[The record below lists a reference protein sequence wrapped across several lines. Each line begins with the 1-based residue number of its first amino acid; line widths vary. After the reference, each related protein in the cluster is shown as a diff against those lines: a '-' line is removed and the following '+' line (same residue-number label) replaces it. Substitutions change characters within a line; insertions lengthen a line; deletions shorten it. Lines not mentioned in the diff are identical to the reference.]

1 MAKKCPKC
9 ECPAGE
15 KWAVPFADFLSLL
28 LALFIALYAL
38 ASANIEKQKA
48 LKEEF
53 VKIYSFNT
61 LSQTLAE
68 PEEDEPASTIDK
80 ETNKDT
86 PKKEQGKDSNFDKA
100 MEALSELENKNTK
113 DGNLAEVSDG
123 VMMTLPA
130 NLLFESGKSEIT
142 GEYGSL
148 FLSRI
153 AKIISMMPADT
164 EVNIKGFA
172 EEQEITKNSKYQDAL
187 ELSTARANNVLR
199 ELIRYKVPKDRLFS
213 SGYGSKKV
221 NPYQKQVGDKTNNNR
236 KVEFEVKTT
245 RGSEN
250 EPGIESIFEE
260 LKR

>member
-38 ASANIEKQKA
+38 ASVNIEKQKA

-68 PEEDEPASTIDK
+68 PQEDEQAATTDK
-80 ETNKDT
+80 EIQKN
-86 PKKEQGKDSNFDKA
+86 EQGKDSNFDKA
-100 MEALSELENKNTK
+100 MEELSQLENKNTK
-113 DGNLAEVSDG
+113 DGNLSEVSDG
-123 VMMTLPA
+123 VLMTLPA

-172 EEQEITKNSKYQDAL
+172 EDQEIIKNSKYQDAL

-213 SGYGSKKV
+213 SGYGSKKT
-221 NPYQKQVGDKTNNNR
+221 NPYQKQTGDKTNSNR
-236 KVEFEVKTT
+236 KVEFEVKSTKS
-245 RGSEN
+245 SES
-250 EPGIESIFEE
+250 EPGIQSIFEE